1 VLWST
6 KDDERRKHEKPEAN
20 MKTPKADHPPLEAL
34 LTALRFSVEKHTR
47 QRRKNSE
54 ASPYIN
60 HPIAVAEVLARVGR
74 IADLAMLQAAL
85 LHDTLEDTETTVEE
99 LRARFGEEV
108 LQLVKEVTDDKSLPK
123 PERKRLQIERA
134 PQLSLRARQIKL
146 ADKICNV
153 ADINATQPM
162 NWPLERKREYLDW
175 AEKVV
180 AGCRGSNWQ
189 LEEYFDSVLKSQRE
203 AIEGIERG

>member
-1 VLWST
+1 
-6 KDDERRKHEKPEAN
+6 
-20 MKTPKADHPPLEAL
+20 MKTPNADDPPLEAL
-34 LTALRFSVEKHTR
+34 LTAARFAAEKHSK

-60 HPIAVAEVLARVGR
+60 HPITVAEVLARIGR
-74 IADLAMLQAAL
+74 IDDLAMLQAAL
-85 LHDTLEDTETTVEE
+85 LHDTLEDTETTAEE
-99 LRARFGEEV
+99 LKARFGEEV
-108 LQLVKEVTDDKSLPK
+108 LEFVKELTDDKSLPK
-123 PERKRLQIERA
+123 QDRKRLQIEHA

-162 NWPLERKREYLDW
+162 NWPLERKREYFDW

-189 LEEYFDSVLKSQRE
+189 LEEHFDAVLKAQRE
-203 AIEGIERG
+203 AIEKG